1 MSHQGELKEEYD
13 VEKDEKSV
21 SADAAE
27 DFSYSHPIFRKLL
40 SWGIETQGAHEKSLS
55 RDH

>member
-40 SWGIETQGAHEKSLS
+40 SWV
-55 RDH
+55 